1 MPKLSFRIEADYQ
14 KVARLKEEISK
25 LKQEMKGFDS
35 ATSPKSI
42 EELNTQ
48 LQGLTRELN
57 TVIGRIAEADAK
69 LMESAARI
77 DKAVDTITKAQEK
90 ASKSTVGTA
99 DTSTAKA
106 QAAAVEG
113 QAKAYLDLKD
123 EIDTILGTREQNIR
137 QMMQEQNTI
146 KLINA
151 EIAQINKSRRYGSG
165 LTATQSQ
172 RLQQLNDS
180 LLTHKQAL
188 AEVRQ
193 ELNNN
198 AKLDI
203 AAVGSMNEL
212 SQSLSRMR
220 IAYRALNEDERNSQF
235 GQNLLKSIQEA
246 DARIKELDAAIGN
259 HQRNV
264 GNYQGRFNGLNMS
277 VQQIVRELPSATM
290 GINMFFMAISNNLPI
305 MADQIKMA
313 KEFNKEMKAA
323 GSEPVP
329 VWKQLVSSIFSWQT
343 AMMVGITLLT
353 VYGKDIIKWVENLFK
368 ANDAQEQAR
377 KEAEA
382 FANTIKKSHEDW
394 RNSVAQTA
402 AQQITS
408 YRKMQREWN
417 ALGNNLNE
425 KKKFVEAN
433 KTAFNQ
439 LGFAVNG
446 VSDAERVM
454 AGNTDAVVQ
463 SIMARAK
470 AAAYYAQMQEATERY
485 IKQSEYNKGTV
496 KGGGYKRNFKAG
508 QELSVKELEYYEK
521 TYGLHLTNGSIGST
535 GPLDVKGK
543 AFSTASIL
551 TATGAKKLQEAENK
565 DVIRR
570 RRENDKKAKDQ
581 FNKYINSLQDGLEAV
596 TKENQDLMKKI
607 GVSEYKGYENTSRE
621 NGKADTF
628 DPIKAQNN
636 IDAQKAAL
644 SQAQIELEN
653 QVEQA
658 RIDALHEGSE
668 KTLAAMKLAHKK
680 ELEQIDKQKEEYLKK
695 KQEEA
700 EAEFKADP
708 KNKGKKFNASSVTLS
723 ADEQAKFDT
732 IKTNVEKKQ
741 ANEVGEY
748 NKKQA
753 EYITAY
759 LKEYGTIQEQREAI
773 TKEYDAKIEAE
784 TNKWQKKILAKQKE
798 AALSTFDFNAFQNAI
813 NWDVVF
819 GNLTK
824 VSKKALDTMEA
835 QLEAM
840 RSKISAK
847 GTLSADEVNEL
858 KTITEAIDKI
868 RQRQAT
874 LAPFETISEGIKEY
888 GEDLKRLHEVEKAV
902 SDAGG
907 MMYDKE
913 NTLAEAYDK
922 AIKAQDMA
930 TVAKLQDVTVTVA
943 LTDKTGKVTY
953 QTMKYVNALKL
964 LQQQQNKVT
973 SSSDKLQKGINGAG
987 GTLSDISQIGRE
999 AEGLAD
1005 ALGVKLPQGIG
1016 TAIDGM
1022 GDMGQAMENFDIT
1035 KPGSFL
1041 NIKNYIQFAK
1051 GLTNAFKGV
1060 GETVGGI
1067 FGFGGSGARR
1077 MREYQEAVAKYSS
1090 LKTVWDDLI
1099 DRKKEYLNMSWG
1111 VEKNKTQ
1118 AEIMALQEAETK
1130 GIVAEAYAY
1139 LGTKDKHH
1147 GRSHTNYTWQ
1157 SDAFSNGEYSDR
1169 HDHNNEA
1176 FWEQLTRQMYAAG
1189 FTKDK
1194 GGNKLNLTEAADFF
1208 NLTYDELLK
1217 IMQLYPER
1225 WAAMSEQMR
1234 GYLKEYMNSLKSAED
1249 FAQEQKDAVIGSIS
1263 DISNALKSLV
1273 DDTDTSMDNLMEAFD
1288 KTANAQ
1294 VWNELTKN
1302 GGDYYKR
1309 MEAYQ
1314 KHYQDAV
1321 ADGHL
1326 SVDDKQRLED
1336 EYKSI
1341 YADLNAAYDRRKA
1354 ELGTERSD
1362 NQSATANGATEITY
1376 EQANNIVALTT
1387 AGNITREQIKDRL
1400 TLMNAT
1406 MDDIRAL
1413 MNQSPT
1419 SASYVSDTRQI
1430 INNSYAPQIQVSFPK
1445 EEMQDIKHDVR
1456 ELRGIVDEIRS
1467 HGVERLLVQQQATD
1481 DIARIAKNG
1490 TEIKSYVSDI
1500 KKDTKNL

>member
-1 MPKLSFRIEADYQ
+1 MAGIITNVGEDIKSLQQLRREIEDVKKALGSIDINVKIDIRKELEQKLQALMKQYDTL
-14 KVARLKEEISK
+14 VSK
-25 LKQEMKGFDS
+25 
-35 ATSPKSI
+35 A
-42 EELNTQ
+42 
-48 LQGLTRELN
+48 
-57 TVIGRIAEADAK
+57 AEADAK

-90 ASKSTVGTA
+90 ASKSTVGNA

-106 QAAAVEG
+106 QVAAVEG
-113 QAKAYLDLKD
+113 QAKAYIDLKD
-123 EIDTILGTREQNIR
+123 EIDSILGTREQNIR
-137 QMMQEQNTI
+137 QMVQEQNAI

-151 EIAQINKSRRYGSG
+151 EIAQINKSRQYGGG

-180 LLTHKQAL
+180 LITHKQAL

-246 DARIKELDAAIGN
+246 DARIKKLDATIGN

-264 GNYQGRFNGLNMS
+264 GNYNGFNGLNMS

-290 GINMFFMAISNNLPI
+290 GVNMFFLAISNNLPI
-305 MADQIKMA
+305 LADQIKYA
-313 KEFNKEMKAA
+313 KEANNAMKAA

-353 VYGKDIIKWVENLFK
+353 VYGKDIAKWVGNLFK

-382 FANTIKKSHEDW
+382 FAKTIKKSHEEW
-394 RNSVAQTA
+394 TNSVAQTA
-402 AQQITS
+402 GQQIS
-408 YRKMQREWN
+408 AYRKMQREWN

-496 KGGGYKRNFKAG
+496 KGGGYYQKVKAG
-508 QELSVKELEYYEK
+508 KTYLSTGVIPKELQ
-521 TYGLHLTNGSIGST
+521 GLK
-535 GPLDVKGK
+535 KGVHYT
-543 AFSTASIL
+543 TASSGTVVEFKL
-551 TATGAKKLQEAENK
+551 NKLGASVINSRRNQEAAKRLAANQ
-565 DVIRR
+565 
-570 RRENDKKAKDQ
+570 KKAKEQLDKQ
-581 FNKYINSLQDGLEAV
+581 INSLQDGLETV
-596 TKENQDLMKKI
+596 TKENQKLLKKI
-607 GVSEYKGYENTSRE
+607 GVSEYKDYEEPNSPKGGKNEKAGKIVDYDKIAREQSDAERELSDKATQASIDAMEDGYEKE
-621 NGKADTF
+621 
-628 DPIKAQNN
+628 KAQREHN
-636 IDAQKAAL
+636 
-644 SQAQIELEN
+644 
-653 QVEQA
+653 
-658 RIDALHEGSE
+658 
-668 KTLAAMKLAHKK
+668 HKK
-680 ELEQIDKQKEEYLKK
+680 ELDELEKYKRDFLQKKIDDAKEIFET
-695 KQEEA
+695 
-700 EAEFKADP
+700 DP
-708 KNKGKKFNASSVTLS
+708 KNKGKRFNASIVTLS
-723 ADEQAKFDT
+723 ADEQSMFDQMRADT
-732 IKTNVEKKQ
+732 LTKH
-741 ANEVGEY
+741 ANEEQEY

-759 LKEYGTIQEQREAI
+759 LKEYGTMQEKREAI

-784 TNKWQKKILAKQKE
+784 TNEWQKKILAKQKE
-798 AALSTFDFNAFQNAI
+798 AALSAFDFNAFQNAI

-824 VSKKALDTMEA
+824 VSKKALDTLEE

-840 RSKISAK
+840 RSNISAK

-907 MMYDKE
+907 MMYDKK
-913 NTLAEAYDK
+913 NTLAEAYDN

-943 LTDKTGKVTY
+943 LTDETGKVTY
-953 QTMKYVNALKL
+953 QTMKYVEALKL
-964 LQQQQNKVT
+964 LQRQQNKVT
-973 SSSDKLQKGINGAG
+973 SSSDKLQKDINGAG
-987 GTLSDISQIGRE
+987 GTLSNISQIGRE

-1005 ALGVKLPQGIG
+1005 ALGVKLPQGVS

-1060 GETVGGI
+1060 GETIGGI

-1111 VEKNKTQ
+1111 IEKNKTQ
-1118 AEIMALQEAETK
+1118 AEIKALQEAETK

-1147 GRSHTNYTWQ
+1147 ARSHTNYTWQ

-1176 FWEQLTRQMYAAG
+1176 FWEQLNRQLYAAG
-1189 FTKDK
+1189 FTEDR
-1194 GGNKLNLTEAADFF
+1194 GGNKLNLTGAADFF

-1234 GYLKEYMNSLKSAED
+1234 GYLKEYMNSLKTAED

-1263 DISNALKSLV
+1263 DISNALKSLA

-1294 VWNELTKN
+1294 IWNELTKK

-1314 KHYQDAV
+1314 KHYQEAIV
-1321 ADGHL
+1321 DGHL

-1341 YADLNAAYDRRKA
+1341 YTDLNAAYDRRKA
-1354 ELGTERSD
+1354 ELGTEHSD
-1362 NQSATANGATEITY
+1362 NQNATANGATEITY
-1376 EQANNIVALTT
+1376 EQADNIVALTT
-1387 AGNITREQIKDRL
+1387 AGNIAREQIKDIVTL
-1400 TLMNAT
+1400 TNAKI
-1406 MDDIRAL
+1406 DDFKSVQVQTNNIADELRTIQA
-1413 MNQSPT
+1413 
-1419 SASYVSDTRQI
+1419 
-1430 INNSYAPQIQVSFPK
+1430 NSYI
-1445 EEMQDIKHDVR
+1445 
-1456 ELRGIVDEIRS
+1456 ELQGIHEDTTAMS
-1467 HGVERLLVQQQATD
+1467 KA
-1481 DIARIAKNG
+1481 
-1490 TEIKSYVSDI
+1490 IKSMSSDVSDI
-1500 KKDTKNL
+1500 KKKIKDM